1 MMIINFGFGLYIL
14 IDSLASLLKKDP
26 RPEVAQFKKDVDIA
40 LYNHI
45 MTDLKSIEGSL
56 TVIQARQTR
65 SRAMINQL
73 KVAKEMSEFEYR
85 SKLKMK
91 ESDFLV
97 DELDFKANEQIKD
110 HIKSELDQLLDRQIE
125 IDIALESR
133 ELIN

>member
-1 MMIINFGFGLYIL
+1 MIINFGFGLYIL

-56 TVIQARQTR
+56 TVIQSRQTR

-97 DELDFKANEQIKD
+97 DQLDFKTNEQIKD
-110 HIKSELDQLLDRQIE
+110 HIKSELD
-125 IDIALESR
+125 
-133 ELIN
+133 

>member
-1 MMIINFGFGLYIL
+1 
-14 IDSLASLLKKDP
+14 
-26 RPEVAQFKKDVDIA
+26 
-40 LYNHI
+40 

-73 KVAKEMSEFEYR
+73 KIAKEMSEFEYR

-97 DELDFKANEQIKD
+97 DQLDFKTNEQIKD
-110 HIKSELDQLLDRQIE
+110 RIKSELDQLLDRQIE